1 MIAFMLEMFSSATP
15 ARALDSA
22 VRRGLTHALARKK
35 LIRDLARLD
44 PSDHDWLQVD
54 NVVAVTRG
62 FTLAVFGSITGRPV
76 YYSNFEVSRAGNFKF
91 AARVVQRIC
100 SRPVQPGTLASLSIS
115 GPCPFQDY
123 VYISVLGF
131 S

>member
-44 PSDHDWLQVD
+44 PSDHDCLLVD

-62 FTLAVFGSITGRPV
+62 LTHWRYSTSITGRPV
-76 YYSNFEVSRAGNFKF
+76 YYSNFEVSRAGNFKI

-100 SRPVQPGTLASLSIS
+100 SSPVQPGTLASLSTEAPPTS
-115 GPCPFQDY
+115 
-123 VYISVLGF
+123 LGGGLART
-131 S
+131 

>member
-1 MIAFMLEMFSSATP
+1 
-15 ARALDSA
+15 
-22 VRRGLTHALARKK
+22 VGGWGKK

-44 PSDHDWLQVD
+44 PSDHDCLPVD

-62 FTLAVFGSITGRPV
+62 LTHWRYSASITGRPV

-115 GPCPFQDY
+115 GPCPFKDC
-123 VYISVLGF
+123 VDISVLGF

>member
-1 MIAFMLEMFSSATP
+1 M
-15 ARALDSA
+15 
-22 VRRGLTHALARKK
+22 GGWGKK

-44 PSDHDWLQVD
+44 PSDHDCLLVD

-62 FTLAVFGSITGRPV
+62 LTHWRYRRVSPVGRCTTQI
-76 YYSNFEVSRAGNFKF
+76 FEVSRAGNFKF

-115 GPCPFQDY
+115 GPCPFKDC
-123 VYISVLGF
+123 VDISVLGF